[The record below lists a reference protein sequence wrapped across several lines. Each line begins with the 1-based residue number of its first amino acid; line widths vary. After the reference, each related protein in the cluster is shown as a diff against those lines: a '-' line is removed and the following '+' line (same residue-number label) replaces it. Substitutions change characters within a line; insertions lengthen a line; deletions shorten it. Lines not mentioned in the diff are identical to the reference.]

1 MSVFNEEFDVEPL
14 SQSYILMLAA
24 KAIQDKLDEVYA
36 DRKKLTEIHDVDAY
50 NAANSILDAKVDRLN
65 GHLRTVQK
73 SYVEELDK
81 AKDTQG
87 TWLNKD

>member
-1 MSVFNEEFDVEPL
+1 MSGFEEEHNIESL
-14 SQSYILMLAA
+14 SQSYILVLAA
-24 KAIQDKLDEVYA
+24 KATQDELDEVYA
-36 DRKKLTEIHDVDAY
+36 DRKKLSEIHDVDAY
-50 NAANSILDAKVDRLN
+50 NAANSILDAKVDRLK
-65 GHLRTVQK
+65 GHLRMIQK